1 MSTRQD
7 TILCRKI
14 MEKKI
19 FLFLSERCKCN
30 LGVLIKYFWP
40 PLFSPIVYLLFDIST
55 CGARAGETHNRAAL
69 GAAISWYQGP
79 DIGVMTLSHSQ
90 SSDTSSDALLR
101 RVSLASSC
109 TFRSSRNLSDGNEWL
124 VPAWEYCHSWADP
137 GLSGCGASGSGDIGV
152 SESGGHVM
160 AWHQSQ
166 HGNNV
171 TRVSRRLSHHITS
184 WEQRYW
190 SHLISQNAMKRLTV
204 KHKVSVLLLVWSLKC
219 FLNLNVEVSTNW

>member
-1 MSTRQD
+1 MFTFCLISPLVGPGRGKLTIVLRPGRQYHDTRDQ
-7 TILCRKI
+7 ILMWWHSHTVAHPVI
-14 MEKKI
+14 WH
-19 FLFLSERCKCN
+19 LF
-30 LGVLIKYFWP
+30 W
-40 PLFSPIVYLLFDIST
+40 
-55 CGARAGETHNRAAL
+55 
-69 GAAISWYQGP
+69 
-79 DIGVMTLSHSQ
+79 
-90 SSDTSSDALLR
+90 
-101 RVSLASSC
+101 C
-109 TFRSSRNLSDGNEWL
+109 TFDASVSHHLEISPSRNLSDGNEWL

>member
-79 DIGVMTLSHSQ
+79 DIDMMTLSHSG
-90 SSDTSSDALLR
+90 SPSHLTPLLMHFWDASVSHHLALFALLAT
-101 RVSLASSC
+101 SL
-109 TFRSSRNLSDGNEWL
+109 
-124 VPAWEYCHSWADP
+124 
-137 GLSGCGASGSGDIGV
+137 
-152 SESGGHVM
+152 M
-160 AWHQSQ
+160 AMNGWCQ
-166 HGNNV
+166 HGNIVIAGLTPGYQDAGPVAPV
-171 TRVSRRLSHHITS
+171 TSECR
-184 WEQRYW
+184 
-190 SHLISQNAMKRLTV
+190 SQEDMWWRDTRASMGIM
-204 KHKVSVLLLVWSLKC
+204 
-219 FLNLNVEVSTNW
+219 